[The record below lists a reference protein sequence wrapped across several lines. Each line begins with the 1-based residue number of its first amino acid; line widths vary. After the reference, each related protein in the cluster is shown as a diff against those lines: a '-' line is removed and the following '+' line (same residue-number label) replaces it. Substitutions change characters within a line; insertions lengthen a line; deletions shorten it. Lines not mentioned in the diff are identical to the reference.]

1 MPDKYVAMFE
11 TVGLGLGIVFAGL
24 VCIVILISLMNFI
37 FTFIKP
43 KEKEAA
49 NNAVQSSSSADDRLD
64 SETVAAIS
72 AAVAETMG
80 RDVTGIRITSIKK
93 VN

>member
-1 MPDKYVAMFE
+1 MPDKYAAMFE

-37 FTFIKP
+37 FSFIKP
-43 KEKEAA
+43 KQTEIK
-49 NNAVQSSSSADDRLD
+49 NNTVSTSSSTDEKLDD
-64 SETVAAIS
+64 ETIAAVSAAI
-72 AAVAETMG
+72 AETMG
-80 RDVTGIRITSIKK
+80 RDVTGIKITSIKK